1 MPACLPG
8 CLALSCCRA
17 CLPGPLLPCLDSS
30 HLTVCRLR
38 FATCPAVLPLLP
50 AAPTCLPACLLTCL
64 PAYLQRMAAMAQ
76 WRVIPLGLMAGL
88 FGSLLDSLLG
98 AALQFTGYDLA
109 SSSLTSKPGPSVQ
122 RISGLQRLPWLTD
135 NVVNVLAASVT
146 AALTALA
153 ALATF
158 G

>member
-1 MPACLPG
+1 
-8 CLALSCCRA
+8 
-17 CLPGPLLPCLDSS
+17 
-30 HLTVCRLR
+30 
-38 FATCPAVLPLLP
+38 
-50 AAPTCLPACLLTCL
+50 
-64 PAYLQRMAAMAQ
+64 MAAMAQ

-109 SSSLTSKPGPSVQ
+109 SSSLTSRPGPSVQ
-122 RISGLQRLPWLTD
+122 RISGLQLPWLTD

-146 AALTALA
+146 AVLTALA

>member
-1 MPACLPG
+1 VL
-8 CLALSCCRA
+8 LSS
-17 CLPGPLLPCLDSS
+17 LVQS
-30 HLTVCRLR
+30 
-38 FATCPAVLPLLP
+38 
-50 AAPTCLPACLLTCL
+50 
-64 PAYLQRMAAMAQ
+64 LQRMAAMAQ

-98 AALQFTGYDLA
+98 ATLQFTGYDL
-109 SSSLTSKPGPSVQ
+109 STSSLTSKPGPSVQ
-122 RISGLQRLPWLTD
+122 RISGLQLPWLTD
-135 NVVNVLAASVT
+135 NVINVLAASVT

>member
-1 MPACLPG
+1 MALCLG
-8 CLALSCCRA
+8 AA
-17 CLPGPLLPCLDSS
+17 
-30 HLTVCRLR
+30 
-38 FATCPAVLPLLP
+38 AVLP
-50 AAPTCLPACLLTCL
+50 AAICF
-64 PAYLQRMAAMAQ
+64 LQRMAAMAQ

-98 AALQFTGYDLA
+98 ATLQFTGYDLTTR
-109 SSSLTSKPGPSVQ
+109 SITSKPGASVQ
-122 RISGLQRLPWLTD
+122 RISGLQLPWLTD

>member
-1 MPACLPG
+1 
-8 CLALSCCRA
+8 
-17 CLPGPLLPCLDSS
+17 
-30 HLTVCRLR
+30 
-38 FATCPAVLPLLP
+38 
-50 AAPTCLPACLLTCL
+50 
-64 PAYLQRMAAMAQ
+64 
-76 WRVIPLGLMAGL
+76 MAGL

-98 AALQFTGYDLA
+98 AALQFTGYDL
-109 SSSLTSKPGPSVQ
+109 SCRTITSKPGPSVQ
-122 RISGLQRLPWLTD
+122 RISGLELPWLTD